1 MKAVKR
7 RHDWRARL
15 QSYLASVAREPFE
28 YGRHDCALFAAGA
41 VEAMTGSDL
50 ARGFR
55 GYRTEKGGIKKLRKK
70 GYDDQFAFLEATL
83 REIPPAF
90 AKVGDVAVV
99 PSDEGPALGIVQGE
113 WIHVLRREGIANMPR
128 LSATRAF
135 EVS

>member
-1 MKAVKR
+1 MMGVKR

-15 QSYLASVAREPFE
+15 QAYLASVARQPFE

-41 VEAMTGSDL
+41 VDAMTGVDL

-55 GYRTEKGGIKKLRKK
+55 GYRTQKGGIKKLRQR
-70 GYDDQFAFLEATL
+70 GFQDQFALLEAHL
-83 REIPPAF
+83 PEIHPAF

-99 PSDEGPALGIVQGE
+99 SSDEGPALGIVQGE
-113 WIHVLRREGIANMPR
+113 WIHVLRPEGIGNMPL
-128 LSATRAF
+128 LSAIRAF